1 MTPLRAELR
10 QAVSLALAG
19 DWQAAHAIVQKH
31 EDDPTACWIHAV
43 VHRIEGDSSN
53 ARYWY
58 RRSRHEPGPAQTP
71 EQELVEIRRVLV
83 SGGGSRKRSGT
94 RTGGTRARR

>member
-1 MTPLRAELR
+1 MTALRGELE

-19 DWQAAHAIVQKH
+19 DWKAAHRIVQRH

-58 RRSRHEPGPAQTP
+58 RRCRREPGPNRTP
-71 EQELVEIRRVLV
+71 EEELVEIRERLV
-83 SGGGSRKRSGT
+83 SGGGSRPRSGI